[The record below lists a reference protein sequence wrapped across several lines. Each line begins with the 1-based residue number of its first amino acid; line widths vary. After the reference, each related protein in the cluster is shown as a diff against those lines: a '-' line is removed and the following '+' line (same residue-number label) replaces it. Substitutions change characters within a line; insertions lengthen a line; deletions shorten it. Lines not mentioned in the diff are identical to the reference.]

1 MFLYF
6 VKLQE
11 CLFQNGFFFVVFTMI
26 GELNKFNN
34 LKKLIPPEAQI
45 RNSERTKH
53 GGVLLEVRV

>member
-1 MFLYF
+1 MF
-6 VKLQE
+6 VSKWI
-11 CLFQNGFFFVVFTMI
+11 FFVVFTMI